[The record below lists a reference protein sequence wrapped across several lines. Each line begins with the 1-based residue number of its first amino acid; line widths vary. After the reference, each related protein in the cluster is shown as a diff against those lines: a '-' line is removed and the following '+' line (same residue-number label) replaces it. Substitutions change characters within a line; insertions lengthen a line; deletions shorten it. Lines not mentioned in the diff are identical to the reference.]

1 MRIKIDNE
9 KKIISFNNKEIKI
22 QPLYFR
28 KYNDK
33 EKLNRAIKRQLMFTQ
48 KKNKEEAE
56 KHFFNALQLFYSNSF
71 KDISLENIEII
82 DWLEE
87 TYVPRMTTYNPT
99 IDYETKIL
107 KRQEDLGFYD
117 L

>member
-1 MRIKIDNE
+1 MRVKIDD
-9 KKIISFNNKEIKI
+9 KKGIISFNNKEIKI
-22 QPLYFR
+22 QPIYFK
-28 KYNDK
+28 KYDDK
-33 EKLNRAIKRQLMFTQ
+33 EKLNKDIYRQLKFTQ
-48 KKNKEEAE
+48 KKDKKQAE

-87 TYVPRMTTYNPT
+87 TYVPRLVTYNPT
-99 IDYETKIL
+99 IDYEDKIL